1 MKTKLNLLSFFFS
14 ISFSLFALGKN
25 DIIKNGDFSQGA
37 SRWSGKKKIVFE
49 TDAKKNKVCRIDV
62 KRNHSYTFYQTISTS
77 KKTDLILTFR
87 VKKSKDY
94 KGKGYQVKFELQ
106 TDVTWYWNSSPAP
119 KKAEKWVKVSFR
131 LRKERFKNSSH
142 FKLMIKVNPGSSGY
156 LMFDDFKIRED

>member
-1 MKTKLNLLSFFFS
+1 LKTKHTLFLLLG
-14 ISFSLFALGKN
+14 IGFSLFASGED
-25 DIIKNGDFSQGA
+25 DIIKNGDFSEGS

-49 TDAKKNKVCRIDV
+49 TQAKKNKVCKIEV
-62 KRNHSYTFYQTISTS
+62 KKKHSAIFYQTISTS

-106 TDVTWYWNSSPAP
+106 TDVTWFWGSSPAP
-119 KKAEKWVKVSFR
+119 KKADKWVKVNFR
-131 LRKERFKNSSH
+131 LKKERFKNSSH